1 MPWCS
6 YDRAGLDYKASAV
19 PIAIYVKLDSIT
31 EHDFSVCNLKHV
43 YFQAAERD
51 SSFFYTVKDSAEI
64 NKSMAS

>member
-19 PIAIYVKLDSIT
+19 PIVIYVKLDSIT
-31 EHDFSVCNLKHV
+31 EHDFGVYNLKHV

-51 SSFFYTVKDSAEI
+51 SSFFFTLWRTVQK
-64 NKSMAS
+64 